1 MSTQSQRGAQA
12 TPGWHQESYAPRII
26 IVIPVY
32 NHAGT
37 LRDVV
42 TRCIKVHDRVMVVD
56 DGSSDG
62 GADNLEGLDVDIIRH
77 PKNLGKGVA
86 ILSAA
91 KKALRSGMTHMVTVD
106 ADGQH
111 DPDDFRRFIP
121 ELEAHPDAIIIG
133 KRDFH
138 GVYVP
143 ESSRVGRAIS
153 NFWLLAE
160 TGRSLGDA
168 QSGFRAYPIALF
180 KHLNLRE
187 RRYSFEIE
195 VLVKAA
201 WAGIELREVD
211 ISIHYP
217 SPAERVSHFHLFW
230 DNLRLSLLNT
240 RLIMRAVIPLP
251 HRKIEDIKGGKGKF

>member
-1 MSTQSQRGAQA
+1 M
-12 TPGWHQESYAPRII
+12 TPIRHPESDPPQII

-32 NHAGT
+32 NHANT

-42 TRCIKVHDRVMVVD
+42 TRCIRVHNRVMVVD

-62 GADNLEGLDVDIIRH
+62 GADTLEGLEVDIIRH
-77 PKNLGKGVA
+77 SKNFGKGVA

-91 KKALRSGMTHMVTVD
+91 KKALRSGITHMVTVD

-111 DPDDFRRFIP
+111 DPEDLRHFIP
-121 ELEAHPDAIIIG
+121 ELEAHPDAIIVG

-138 GVYVP
+138 GAYVP

-168 QSGFRAYPIALF
+168 QSGFRAYPIDLF

-201 WAGIELREVD
+201 WAGIELREID
-211 ISIHYP
+211 ISIYYP

-230 DNLRLSLLNT
+230 DNLRLSLLNA

-251 HRKIEDIKGGKGKF
+251 HRKIGDIRCGKR

>member
-1 MSTQSQRGAQA
+1 MSTKFPSETQA
-12 TPGWHQESYAPRII
+12 TPVRFSESDPPRVI

-32 NHAGT
+32 NHAST

-42 TRCIKVHDRVMVVD
+42 TRSLKVHDRVMVVD

-62 GADNLEGLDVDIIRH
+62 GVDTLEGLEVDIVRH
-77 PKNLGKGVA
+77 SKNLGKGVA

-111 DPDDFRRFIP
+111 DPDDLRHFIP
-121 ELEAHPDAIIIG
+121 ELEAHPDAIIVG

-138 GVYVP
+138 GAYVP
-143 ESSRVGRAIS
+143 ASSRVGRAIS
-153 NFWLLAE
+153 NFWLRVE

-180 KHLNLRE
+180 EHLNLRE

-211 ISIHYP
+211 ISIYYP

-230 DNLRLSLLNT
+230 DNLRLSLLNA

-251 HRKIEDIKGGKGKF
+251 HRKIGNIRCEKR

>member
-1 MSTQSQRGAQA
+1 MSAHS
-12 TPGWHQESYAPRII
+12 PGEVKAAAVRHPESYLPRII

-32 NHAGT
+32 NHGTT
-37 LRDVV
+37 LRNVV
-42 TRCIKVHDRVMVVD
+42 QRTLKVHDRVMVVD

-62 GADNLEGLDVDIIRH
+62 GVDTLEGLEVDIIRH
-77 PKNLGKGVA
+77 SKNLGKGAA

-91 KKALRSGMTHMVTVD
+91 EKAWRSGMTHMVTVD

-111 DPDDFRRFIP
+111 DPDDLRRFIP
-121 ELEAHPDAIIIG
+121 ELEAYPDAIIVG

-138 GVYVP
+138 GAYVP
-143 ESSRVGRAIS
+143 ASSRVGRAIS
-153 NFWLLAE
+153 NFWLRAE
-160 TGRSLGDA
+160 TGRALGDA

-180 KHLNLRE
+180 EQLKLRE

-201 WAGIELREVD
+201 WVGIELREVD
-211 ISIHYP
+211 ISTYYP
-217 SPAERVSHFHLFW
+217 SPAERVSHFHLFR
-230 DNLRLSLLNT
+230 DNFRLSLLNA

-251 HRKIEDIKGGKGKF
+251 HRKIGKFRCEKR

>member
-1 MSTQSQRGAQA
+1 MCPLDMNRT
-12 TPGWHQESYAPRII
+12 TESDAPRVI

-32 NHAGT
+32 NHAST

-42 TRCIKVHDRVMVVD
+42 IRSLRVHDRVMVVD

-62 GADNLEGLDVDIIRH
+62 GVDTLEGLDVDIVRH
-77 PKNLGKGVA
+77 SKNLGKGVA

-111 DPDDFRRFIP
+111 DPDDLRYFIP
-121 ELEAHPDAIIIG
+121 EVEAYPDSIIVG

-138 GVYVP
+138 GAYVP
-143 ESSRVGRAIS
+143 ASSRVGRAIS
-153 NFWLLAE
+153 NFWLRVE

-168 QSGFRAYPIALF
+168 QSGFRAYPIDLF
-180 KHLNLRE
+180 EQLKLRE

-211 ISIHYP
+211 ISIYYP

-230 DNLRLSLLNT
+230 DNLRLSLLNA

-251 HRKIEDIKGGKGKF
+251 HRKIGKFRYEKR

>member
-1 MSTQSQRGAQA
+1 MSTQFPREVQA
-12 TPGWHQESYAPRII
+12 TPGWHPESDAPRVI

-32 NHAGT
+32 NHGRT

-42 TRCIKVHDRVMVVD
+42 TRCIKIHDRVMVVD

-62 GADNLEGLDVDIIRH
+62 GADTLEGLEIDIIRH
-77 PKNLGKGVA
+77 SKNLGKGAA

-111 DPDDFRRFIP
+111 DPDDLRHFFP
-121 ELEAHPDAIIIG
+121 EVEAYPDSIIVG

-138 GVYVP
+138 GAYVP
-143 ESSRVGRAIS
+143 ASSRVGRAIS
-153 NFWLLAE
+153 NFWLRVE

-168 QSGFRAYPIALF
+168 QSGFRAYPIHLF
-180 KHLNLRE
+180 GQLKLRE

-211 ISIHYP
+211 ISIYYP

-230 DNLRLSLLNT
+230 DNLRLSLLNA

-251 HRKIEDIKGGKGKF
+251 HRKIEKFRYEKR

>member
-1 MSTQSQRGAQA
+1 MSTQFSNEAQA
-12 TPGWHQESYAPRII
+12 TPVWHLESDPPRII

-42 TRCIKVHDRVMVVD
+42 TRSLKVHDRVMVVD

-62 GADNLEGLDVDIIRH
+62 GVDTLEGLGVDIIRH
-77 PKNLGKGVA
+77 SNNLGKGAA

-111 DPDDFRRFIP
+111 DPEDLRHFIP
-121 ELEAHPDAIIIG
+121 ELEAHPDAIIVG
-133 KRDFH
+133 KRDFN
-138 GVYVP
+138 GAYVP

-180 KHLNLRE
+180 RHLNLRE

-211 ISIHYP
+211 ISIYYP

-230 DNLRLSLLNT
+230 DNLRLSLLNA
-240 RLIMRAVIPLP
+240 RLIMRVVIPLP
-251 HRKIEDIKGGKGKF
+251 HRKIGKIRYEKR

>member
-1 MSTQSQRGAQA
+1 MSTQFPSEAQ
-12 TPGWHQESYAPRII
+12 PILGRLLESDAPRVI

-32 NHAGT
+32 NHART

-62 GADNLEGLDVDIIRH
+62 GADILEGLAVDIIRH

-91 KKALRSGMTHMVTVD
+91 KRALRSGMTHMVTVD

-111 DPDDFRRFIP
+111 DPDDLRHFIP
-121 ELEAHPDAIIIG
+121 ELKAHPDAIIVG

-138 GVYVP
+138 GAYVP

-211 ISIHYP
+211 ISIYYP

-230 DNLRLSLLNT
+230 DNLRLSLLNA

-251 HRKIEDIKGGKGKF
+251 HRKIGNIRCEKR